1 LRFLTLPPGC
11 PSLATALFI
20 RTHFSTQYCHK
31 KTLRLKGNF
40 EPQVS
45 FGQGKLLA
53 QGTLHSFLS
62 LPWLGIETYDSKI
75 YFIAISFFRNIVC

>member
-1 LRFLTLPPGC
+1 LREKD
-11 PSLATALFI
+11 I
-20 RTHFSTQYCHK
+20 
-31 KTLRLKGNF
+31 F

-62 LPWLGIETYDSKI
+62 LPWLGMETYGSKI
-75 YFIAISFFRNIVC
+75 SLIFIAISFYRNIVCQNVLCD

>member
-1 LRFLTLPPGC
+1 M
-11 PSLATALFI
+11 
-20 RTHFSTQYCHK
+20 
-31 KTLRLKGNF
+31 F

-62 LPWLGIETYDSKI
+62 LPWLGIEAYGSKI
-75 YFIAISFFRNIVC
+75 SFYCNIFLSFHRNIVCQNVSSE